1 MKMFCRSL
9 LSNSPCKSIK
19 KLMRHSYLF
28 SLKLSLPTSENT
40 VFDVTGT
47 DFILVD
53 CKNAFGV
60 AKFDR
65 AAVQNIA
72 VFVRFHEI
80 RHRLRYAYCIRV
92 MHLHGRSLVH
102 QLSGRITRASRVN
115 ESYTPDFVLRELY
128 NVRIVIYLTY

>member
-1 MKMFCRSL
+1 
-9 LSNSPCKSIK
+9 
-19 KLMRHSYLF
+19 MRHSYLF
-28 SLKLSLPTSENT
+28 SLKLSLRTSENT

-65 AAVQNIA
+65 ATVQNTA

-80 RHRLRYAYCIRV
+80 RHRLRYAYCIRI
-92 MHLHGRSLVH
+92 MRLHSPSLVH
-102 QLSGRITRASRVN
+102 QLSVRITRAGRVN
-115 ESYTPDFVLRELY
+115 ESYASISYYVSCITDGSLY
-128 NVRIVIYLTY
+128 IPYLLE